1 MTEAAKVYEKVS
13 MKYKVI
19 LSEDHPDTLTSM
31 RNLAFITYQQQG
43 KLTEAAKI

>member
-19 LSEDHPDTLTSM
+19 LSEDHPYTLTSM
-31 RNLAFITYQQQG
+31 RNLAFITNS
-43 KLTEAAKI
+43 KEN